1 MQRTGFS
8 IADSWKKAGFNVT
21 ARQADNGE
29 FTTVQNTNA
38 KLDLMVNWN
47 MTCTYNSNWFNSWN
61 SFSDTFVKPA
71 DSNEPLQGNYV
82 RVTDPEI
89 FKLVQDS
96 KVLEIGSEPFVAN
109 GRSIAEKLTSGMQFI
124 NLMNIPTTIP
134 TNNTYWKNYPKQ
146 QNFYA
151 APYTWW
157 SSFKKTIVNIEPT
170 GK

>member
-61 SFSDTFVKPA
+61 SFSETFVKPV
-71 DSNEPLQGNYV
+71 DSNEALQGNFI

-96 KVLEIGSEPFVAN
+96 KVARDRLGAVRRQRHRDRQEADQRDAVHQPDEHPDDDPDQLDLLEELPQA
-109 GRSIAEKLTSGMQFI
+109 A
-124 NLMNIPTTIP
+124 
-134 TNNTYWKNYPKQ
+134 
-146 QNFYA
+146 NFYA